1 MTATRL
7 RSDTRERYPPPERR
21 GGAIGELP
29 TARLHV
35 LVMAPRENGWVTEVC
50 PRQAPV
56 GAQPG
61 AGGVDRGP
69 VWRWLL
75 PVWGVVAAFVAL
87 TLVRSHQVGIPLRDP
102 HGAILRSRVA
112 LSLGIFLVLVLL
124 DVAVR
129 AHRRGRR
136 PWQVRDLLRHRWTS
150 RRLLLALSGLLAY
163 HLVYFCYHNLKSWDV
178 LNRPRDQLLLDWDRW
193 LFLGHSPA
201 VLLHE
206 LLGTHLAAY
215 VLMVV
220 YESFS
225 TLVSVAVVAAV
236 VFPERVRD
244 GYVLIVAGIWIW
256 ILGTLSYYAIPS
268 LGPFHG
274 APGEFTDLPH
284 TMIQD
289 TQSRYMAQRAHFLA
303 NPQAP
308 DAFAQVSAFA
318 SLHVGVLTVLWLSA
332 RHYRLRWT
340 FRVLTLDVV
349 VTCVATVYLGWHFFV
364 DDLAGLFI
372 GALAVLLGIRMI
384 RPGRARA
391 QAAPALVGEAS

>member
-1 MTATRL
+1 V
-7 RSDTRERYPPPERR
+7 
-21 GGAIGELP
+21 
-29 TARLHV
+29 RLHSASRAHPTPPV
-35 LVMAPRENGWVTEVC
+35 PAWRWVV
-50 PRQAPV
+50 
-56 GAQPG
+56 
-61 AGGVDRGP
+61 P
-69 VWRWLL
+69 VWI
-75 PVWGVVAAFVAL
+75 VVAAFATV

-112 LSLGIFLVLVLL
+112 LSLGIFVVLVVL
-124 DVAVR
+124 DAAVR
-129 AHRRGRR
+129 AHRRGLPPMRLLAV
-136 PWQVRDLLRHRWTS
+136 VRDRWTL
-150 RRLLLALSGLLAY
+150 RRLVLALSGLLAY

-178 LNRPRDQLLLDWDRW
+178 LNRPRDQMLLDWDRW

-201 VLLHE
+201 ILLHH

-225 TLVSVAVVAAV
+225 TLVSVAVVVAV
-236 VFPERVRD
+236 VLPDRVRE
-244 GYVLIVAGIWIW
+244 GYVFIAAGLWIW

-274 APGEFTDLPH
+274 APGEFADLPH

-303 NPQAP
+303 HPQAR

-318 SLHVGVLTVLWLSA
+318 SLHIGVLTVVWLMA
-332 RHYRLRWT
+332 RYYRLR
-340 FRVLTLDVV
+340 RISLVLAVDVA

-372 GALAVLLGIRMI
+372 GALAVLIGVGMVH
-384 RPGRARA
+384 PSGRARTSGHE
-391 QAAPALVGEAS
+391 PVLMGEAS